1 LLVALFSLFS
11 EVSILYSTM
20 AVLNYIP
27 ANSVREFLF
36 LHILPA
42 LVIFSLFDNSH
53 FYWGEAIFHCD
64 VDLNFPDN

>member
-1 LLVALFSLFS
+1 
-11 EVSILYSTM
+11 
-20 AVLNYIP
+20 
-27 ANSVREFLF
+27 
-36 LHILPA
+36 LPA